1 MGFSDTRGADT
12 IGIEKKQNS
21 GNNSS
26 ISSMGVHPAVVHAH
40 ALLRD
45 LNVEMALSVLETYKA
60 YPPSGHSW
68 GSNTPLSNKDG
79 YFVSKASIGLS
90 DIVITIVEL
99 INTLSSDLLVL
110 QTARLCA
117 HFIRHFHDHSV
128 GVRPQVWSSLSSKCI
143 SVCKAHLRKNKEYV
157 KQYGH

>member
-12 IGIEKKQNS
+12 IGIEKKQSS

-60 YPPSGHSW
+60 YPQRSFLGIKH
-68 GSNTPLSNKDG
+68 
-79 YFVSKASIGLS
+79 A
-90 DIVITIVEL
+90 L
-99 INTLSSDLLVL
+99 I
-110 QTARLCA
+110 
-117 HFIRHFHDHSV
+117 
-128 GVRPQVWSSLSSKCI
+128 
-143 SVCKAHLRKNKEYV
+143 E
-157 KQYGH
+157 